1 MICLET
7 IAIKRNQLI
16 DYFLQQSKKA
26 TELKTKIETTDQEID
41 KMVYV
46 LYELTDEEIGIVEG

>member
-16 DYFLQQSKKA
+16 DYFLQESKKA
-26 TELKTKIETTDQEID
+26 IDIKTKIETTDQEID
-41 KMVYV
+41 KMIYA
-46 LYELTDEEIGIVEG
+46 LYELTEKEMEVVKG